1 MILKCQKANWKKEKV
16 ECLNRNRREN
26 VGEGKAYYQLA
37 VSDYV
42 SQCKLHKVV
51 LALVF
56 SFLAVRSC
64 ASDLTS
70 LGPSFSNVKVT
81 S

>member
-1 MILKCQKANWKKEKV
+1 MVLKCQKANWKKEKV

-26 VGEGKAYYQLA
+26 VEEGKAYQLV

-42 SQCKLHKVV
+42 LQCKLHKVV

-56 SFLAVRSC
+56 SFLAMRSC
-64 ASDLTS
+64 ASYLTS